1 MLKLLKAEGY
11 ISMNDKVLKEQLDRL
26 QKELSLA
33 GAETDKRLLEL
44 RVEMDRLK
52 LETAALRSFLSAVY
66 PSFAEQFPQIL
77 AETIQE
83 VDPESD

>member
-1 MLKLLKAEGY
+1 
-11 ISMNDKVLKEQLDRL
+11 MNDKVAKEQIDRL

-33 GAETDKRLLEL
+33 GVETDRRLLEL

-52 LETAALRSFLSAVY
+52 LEAAALRSFLAAVY
-66 PSFAEQFPQIL
+66 PSFVEQFPRIL

>member
-1 MLKLLKAEGY
+1 MNDKLLK
-11 ISMNDKVLKEQLDRL
+11 EQIDRL

-33 GAETDKRLLEL
+33 GAETDKRLFDM
-44 RVEMDRLK
+44 RVEIDRLK
-52 LETAALRSFLSAVY
+52 LETAALKSFLGAVY

>member
-1 MLKLLKAEGY
+1 
-11 ISMNDKVLKEQLDRL
+11 MNEKIPKEQLDRL
-26 QKELSLA
+26 HKELSLA

-44 RVEMDRLK
+44 RVEMDRLR
-52 LETAALRSFLSAVY
+52 LETAALRTFLGAVY

-83 VDPESD
+83 MDPESD